1 MDFFR
6 EFLAFIQYE
15 KRYSAHTV
23 LAYQKDLEQF
33 TTYYEAQT
41 SDKNIHQ
48 ASHTLIRGWIV
59 SLMSEKITPRTINR
73 KISTLKSFYKF
84 LLRKGI
90 ITQNP
95 MAKIISP
102 KTSSRLPVFVEQK
115 SMETLLER
123 VEFEEGFEGIRNKLI
138 VELLYA
144 TGMRKSELLNIKTT
158 DIDSYSGQV
167 KVLGKG
173 KKERIIPLHRN
184 LMKTIEHY
192 QNEKPSS
199 DYLLCD
205 KNGKQLT
212 PHKVY
217 EVVKKYLSMV
227 TTIDKRSPHVLR
239 HSFATAMLN
248 NGAEINAVKELLGHA
263 NLSATQVYTHN
274 TIEKLKETYKQAHP
288 RG

>member
-1 MDFFR
+1 MDVYR
-6 EFLAFIQYE
+6 EFLTFIEYE
-15 KRYSAHTV
+15 KRYSNHTV

-33 TTYYEAQT
+33 SAYYEAQT

-48 ASHTLIRGWIV
+48 ASHILIRGWVV
-59 SLMSEKITPRTINR
+59 SLMSEKITPRSINR

-84 LLRKGI
+84 LLRKRI

-95 MAKIISP
+95 MSKIISP

-138 VELLYA
+138 LELLYA

-173 KKERIIPLHRN
+173 KKERIIPLHQN
-184 LMKTIEHY
+184 LMKTISRY
-192 QNEKPSS
+192 QTEKPSGT
-199 DYLLCD
+199 YLLCD
-205 KNGKQLT
+205 KNGEQLT